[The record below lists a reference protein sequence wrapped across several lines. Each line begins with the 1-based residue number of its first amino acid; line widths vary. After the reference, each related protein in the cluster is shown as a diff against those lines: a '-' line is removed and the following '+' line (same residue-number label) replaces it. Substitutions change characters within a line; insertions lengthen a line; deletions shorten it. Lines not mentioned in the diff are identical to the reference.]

1 MTDVHEAAGVGS
13 LGALADVEALPSS
26 RRFKGLRNFFL
37 HKPLGVFGV
46 IVVLLLSICAVF
58 GPLFSP
64 YNPEAKFSSAIAAS
78 AKPSDCTG
86 DKALTIAC
94 LQQSSGTTTK
104 QLVNT
109 PPSGKHWLG
118 TDDGARDLLSR
129 VIYGARR
136 SMGVGVISLLIGTV
150 LGTIFGGISGYFGG
164 PFDTTMQRL
173 MDALQAL
180 PALVFLLLLV
190 SVTTNPSLVLITIG
204 IGVVSIPQISRIVRS
219 TVIQVRALPFV
230 EAAQVVGADD
240 LRVMLKHVLPNI
252 WAPVIVV
259 FTIGVGAGILA
270 EAALSFL
277 GVAPI
282 GISWGIMTAH
292 GEPSMKVAPWEA
304 LWGGLA
310 ITLAVLGFNL
320 AGDALRDVL
329 DPRLSGRG

>member
-1 MTDVHEAAGVGS
+1 MADIDETAGASVF
-13 LGALADVEALPSS
+13 GALAESEALTSP

-37 HKPLGVFGV
+37 HKPLGMFGV
-46 IVVLLLSICAVF
+46 VVVIILSICAIF
-58 GPLFSP
+58 APLISP
-64 YNPEAKFSSAIAAS
+64 YNPETKFSVAVSAS
-78 AKPSDCTG
+78 ANPTDCTG
-86 DKALTIAC
+86 AKALTIAC

-104 QLVNT
+104 QLVNS
-109 PPSGKHWLG
+109 PPSASHWLG

-136 SMGVGVISLLIGTV
+136 SMGVGVISLVIGTV

-190 SVTTNPSLVLITIG
+190 SVTTNPNLVLITVG

-219 TVIQVRALPFV
+219 TVIQVRALPYV
-230 EAAQVVGADD
+230 ESAQVVGADD

-277 GVAPI
+277 GVAPV

-292 GEPSMKVAPWEA
+292 GEPFMKVAPWEA